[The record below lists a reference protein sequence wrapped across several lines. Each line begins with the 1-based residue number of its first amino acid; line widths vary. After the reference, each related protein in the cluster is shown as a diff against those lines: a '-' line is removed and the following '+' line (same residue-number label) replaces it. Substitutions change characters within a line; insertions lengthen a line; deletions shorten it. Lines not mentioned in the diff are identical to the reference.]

1 MDVTISNVTTEERA
15 FLRAAADL
23 VNPGMTDQ
31 QVVDWLQDRAR
42 TLVVLDVRDRIIAG
56 LREDYNT
63 QTRDWETQFSAAF
76 PQEED

>member
-1 MDVTISNVTTEERA
+1 MDVTISNVTAEERA

-31 QVVDWLQDRAR
+31 QVVDWLQGRAR

-56 LREDYNT
+56 LRENYNT
-63 QTRDWETQFSAAF
+63 QTRDWQTQFNAVF
-76 PQEED
+76 PED